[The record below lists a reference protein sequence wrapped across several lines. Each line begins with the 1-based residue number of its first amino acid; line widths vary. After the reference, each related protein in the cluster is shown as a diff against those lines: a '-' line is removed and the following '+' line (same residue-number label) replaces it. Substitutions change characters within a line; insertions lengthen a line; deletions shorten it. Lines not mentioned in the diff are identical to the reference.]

1 MSRLEGGYRPVV
13 CSMRYRCNR
22 FCDGFAAGPTEVAR
36 ALKQFK
42 VSVALVSAI
51 KGKSRAGRRKKRKA
65 KVAKRSVRGGK
76 GASRRTSGIEPVIA
90 AAELIRACGGV
101 DEAKAALDT
110 AGKIAAA
117 LR

>member
-1 MSRLEGGYRPVV
+1 MGKKRTVNKSQKVRDYLAEHPE
-13 CSMRYRCNR
+13 
-22 FCDGFAAGPTEVAR
+22 AGPTEVAR

-51 KGKSRAGRRKKRKA
+51 KGKSKAGRRKKRKA
-65 KVAKRSVRGGK
+65 KAAKRSVRGRK
-76 GASRRTSGIEPVIA
+76 GASRWPSGIEPLIA

-110 AGKIAAA
+110 AGKIA
-117 LR
+117 

>member
-1 MSRLEGGYRPVV
+1 M
-13 CSMRYRCNR
+13 CAQCDYRCNR
-22 FCDGFAAGPTEVAR
+22 LCDGFAAGPTDMAR

-51 KGKSRAGRRKKRKA
+51 KGEGKAGRRKKRKA
-65 KVAKRSVRGGK
+65 KAAKRSVRGRK
-76 GASRRTSGIEPVIA
+76 GRVRRSSGLEPIIA
-90 AAELIRACGGV
+90 AAKLIRACGGV
-101 DEAKAALDT
+101 GEAKAALDT

>member
-1 MSRLEGGYRPVV
+1 M

-51 KGKSRAGRRKKRKA
+51 KGKSKAGRRKKRKA
-65 KVAKRSVRGGK
+65 KAAKRSVSGGK
-76 GASRRTSGIEPVIA
+76 GASRQQSAAEPVIA
-90 AAELIRACGGV
+90 AAELIRTCGGV
-101 DEAKAALDT
+101 EEARAALDT
-110 AGKIAAA
+110 ASKVAIAIQ
-117 LR
+117 